1 MSVERLQR
9 KSVSFAATTG
19 RFVLKDKNFTQQY
32 NHMYCKRQLQ
42 MRPHAQ
48 RAAILRWGE
57 ADGAAVA
64 KIINAPLDGAPCVVI
79 GMLYKDMKLKP
90 CVLDEYKSDYA
101 VGGALEPLAGGGADA
116 HYVSD
121 DDRLILEDDSGR
133 VALRGAR
140 PGALPVAALAVQ
152 GVAALAPAQVYK

>member
-48 RAAILRWGE
+48 RAAIRRWGE

-101 VGGALEPLAGGGADA
+101 VGGALEPRADSA
-116 HYVSD
+116 NQRD
-121 DDRLILEDDSGR
+121 
-133 VALRGAR
+133 LRG
-140 PGALPVAALAVQ
+140 
-152 GVAALAPAQVYK
+152 Y